1 MRPDER
7 TLKALSK
14 QQKQQAGECAYK
26 QNTQADQYAIGQA
39 EVRLFGMV
47 RRNAALADFENRS
60 THADWRSMGRA
71 MGGSDDSNQETSVA
85 ASRELTVLD

>member
-1 MRPDER
+1 
-7 TLKALSK
+7 
-14 QQKQQAGECAYK
+14 
-26 QNTQADQYAIGQA
+26 
-39 EVRLFGMV
+39 VRLFGMV

-71 MGGSDDSNQETSVA
+71 MKGSDDSNQETSVA